1 MDGIFLGLGEPAR
14 ELALRG
20 AVIGRRFPL
29 GAVRGIW
36 SGSHGS
42 LDAAAELLAGS
53 GAQLTASSSFAQDR
67 EIDLGPLH
75 AAALEAVPAGVRREW
90 LAVLEGWALG
100 ELSSRPP
107 ADEALGFLAPLLAS
121 ALAERNEVRE
131 ASFWLELTGLEL
143 KRRNLP
149 EEASEALRRALEQA
163 EGTRRLVLLRRL
175 TEQEISAGRVRPALE
190 RLTAGYARPA
200 TLGPVP
206 APVRAAL
213 LALTTDPLDDWTRL
227 GTEEASIALELVRGE
242 ALSQLGESVE
252 TRRAFEALQ
261 RRLGAL
267 RSDSSAALW
276 ARWIKVWAWFLGEIL
291 GQPREAERACAHVR
305 AVVSPQAL
313 QTPTLKAALL
323 RAEQISASRVGDSPR
338 ARALAD
344 EYLALTQQTGE
355 VREELTA
362 WNAKGIL
369 HLSMGELV
377 PARTAFDRSR
387 QLARELGIK
396 RREAI
401 ALHNLGLT
409 LGELGEFDAAVAA
422 QQEYLVRS
430 AEIANE
436 PARAYGPAS
445 LAAVEIARG
454 DPGSAEAHL
463 AAARKVAQE
472 NAWPF
477 ILAWCRGLSGH
488 LRLSHFLQSR
498 DSLHLGLAR
507 SDYLACLDVLEEQ
520 AISWTEE
527 LDPGEFQVGHALTLA
542 HSGKQREAVEAL
554 QRAAATLD
562 PTFVTS
568 HAWIRAGLALVERRP
583 LQPELEWFLERGHAR
598 VVGFL
603 RAAVVE

>member
-1 MDGIFLGLGEPAR
+1 MNGILHGLDEPAR
-14 ELALRG
+14 QLALRG

-36 SGSHGS
+36 TGNHGS

-53 GAQLTASSSFAQDR
+53 GAQLTDSSSFASDR

-75 AAALEAVPAGVRREW
+75 APALEAVLPPQRREW
-90 LAVLEGWALG
+90 LAGLEGWALG
-100 ELSSRPP
+100 ELSARPP
-107 ADEALGFLAPLLAS
+107 ADLALGVLAPLLAS
-121 ALAERNEVRE
+121 ALVERNEVRE
-131 ASFWLELTGLEL
+131 AGFWLELSALEL
-143 KRRNLP
+143 KRRNLL
-149 EEASEALRRALEQA
+149 EEAAEPLRRALEHSD
-163 EGTRRLVLLRRL
+163 GTRRLVLLRRL
-175 TEQEISAGRVRPALE
+175 IDLEIVAGRVKPALE
-190 RLTAGYARPA
+190 RLAAGFARPSA
-200 TLGPVP
+200 PGPVP

-213 LALTTDPLDDWTRL
+213 QALVTDPLDDWTRL
-227 GTEEASIALELVRGE
+227 GTEEALIALELVRGE
-242 ALSQLGESVE
+242 ALSQMGESVE
-252 TRRAFEALQ
+252 TRRLFEAIQ

-267 RSDSSAALW
+267 RSDSAAPLW
-276 ARWIKVWAWFLGEIL
+276 ARWIRVWAWFLGEIL
-291 GQPREAERACAHVR
+291 GQPREAERACALVR
-305 AVVSPQAL
+305 TVVSPQAL

-387 QLARELGIK
+387 QLAKDLGVK

-422 QQEYLVRS
+422 QQEYVVRS
-430 AEIANE
+430 AEITNE

-454 DPGSAEAHL
+454 DPGAAEAHL
-463 AAARKVAQE
+463 AAARRVAQE
-472 NAWPF
+472 KAWPF

-488 LRLSHFLQSR
+488 LRLSHFLQGR

-520 AISWTEE
+520 SISWTEE
-527 LDPGEFQVGHALTLA
+527 LDPGEFHVGHALTLA

-554 QRAAATLD
+554 QRAATKLD

-568 HAWIRAGLALVERRP
+568 HAWLRSGLALVERRP

-598 VVGFL
+598 AVGFL
-603 RAAVVE
+603 RAAVLE